1 MSNFSCYI
9 IWVHK
14 LSKYTIRF
22 MNFSCYTIWVQQR
35 PARQTLPSGHGREC
49 HQGYRRHVSR
59 SLCIHKPSS
68 PDIDA
73 RPPLCSTLAMTV
85 HLHARLRPPLFTST
99 LLFMSGVATGREHGR
114 ANMCLGAVLARVRT
128 LAQAP
133 PWAGARTRVGAR
145 PCRRGLWLCH
155 AGQE

>member
-1 MSNFSCYI
+1 HPKYPTLQTRGMINYRNKSELHIMSNFSCYT

-22 MNFSCYTIWVQQR
+22 MIFSCYTIWVQQR
-35 PARQTLPSGHGREC
+35 PVRQTLPSGHGRKC

-85 HLHARLRPPLFTST
+85 HLHARL
-99 LLFMSGVATGREHGR
+99 
-114 ANMCLGAVLARVRT
+114 
-128 LAQAP
+128 
-133 PWAGARTRVGAR
+133 
-145 PCRRGLWLCH
+145 
-155 AGQE
+155 